1 MIREA
6 KRARTHCTCHMNYRW
21 PVSCFVIG
29 YFCPVFCSY
38 CIHVYPL
45 HEMNYVYNIK
55 VDVLHPFDLLFTVM
69 GVNVLEQTD
78 LIGDIQVF
86 GGHKSAGNLEN
97 GIGCDTR
104 HEVPPGVGTFL
115 LVASSGIPEE
125 CY

>member
-1 MIREA
+1 MRIVR
-6 KRARTHCTCHMNYRW
+6 RGT
-21 PVSCFVIG
+21 
-29 YFCPVFCSY
+29 
-38 CIHVYPL
+38 PL
-45 HEMNYVYNIK
+45 R
-55 VDVLHPFDLLFTVM
+55 FDNSSRVKGSLGQL
-69 GVNVLEQTD
+69 LEQTD

-86 GGHKSAGNLEN
+86 GGHKSTGNLEN